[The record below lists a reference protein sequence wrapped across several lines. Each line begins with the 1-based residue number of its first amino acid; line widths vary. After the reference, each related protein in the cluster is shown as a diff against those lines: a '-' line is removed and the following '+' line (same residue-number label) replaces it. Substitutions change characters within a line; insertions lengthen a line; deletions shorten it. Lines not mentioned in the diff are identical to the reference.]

1 MAQLVEHHLAKVRVA
16 SSNLV
21 VRSNWFSL
29 FQCYTVWCSISRQPR
44 RPLHS
49 GVLDDPFDDPQ
60 QCSAELLGTYPDDIG
75 AMSPMQGVIRGLM
88 GEANDPEQGV
98 HLSIVGDF
106 GEVDVVDQEVWLMGL
121 GKELELAFV

>member
-1 MAQLVEHHLAKVRVA
+1 M
-16 SSNLV
+16 
-21 VRSNWFSL
+21 
-29 FQCYTVWCSISRQPR
+29 
-44 RPLHS
+44 
-49 GVLDDPFDDPQ
+49 DDPFDDPQ